1 MRISHRICA
10 LLASFGI
17 AAAAH
22 GQSQLQEGL
31 KDTEVA
37 PHWIYDDLPKAF
49 TQAKASGKP
58 LLVVFRCV
66 P

>member
-1 MRISHRICA
+1 MRIPYRTSA
-10 LLASFGI
+10 LLAWLVIG
-17 AAAAH
+17 AAAH

-31 KDTEVA
+31 KDTQVA
-37 PHWIYDDLPKAF
+37 PHWIYDDLPTAF
-49 TQAKASGKP
+49 SRAKESGKP